1 MIHPGMLIK
10 NRYRVIK
17 PLGKGGF
24 GKTFAVDDNG
34 IIKVLKVLNLSRFHS
49 QEGKQKAIS
58 LFQREAG
65 VLSRLQH
72 PGIPK
77 VEQDGYFLLLEETNQ
92 TLHCL
97 VMEKIEGMTLKQWLT
112 RRENQPIT
120 QEQAITWLRQLSE
133 ILAQVHEQELIH
145 RDLKPS
151 NIMLR
156 QNGQL
161 VLIDFGAVRELT
173 DTYLQRQNM
182 NVTGTVIIS
191 AGYTPT
197 EQAEG
202 QAVPQSDFFA
212 LGRTF
217 VYLLTGKSP
226 TDFERDSRTG
236 KLCWRDSA
244 PQVSKQFADLVDY
257 MMATFPGRR
266 PQTAQMIVRCL
277 EEIISPKPL
286 LPPPP
291 PLRKNKQETS
301 QLPAKKKAFLGL
313 IADFFSG
320 NTSSSSSVSNI
331 STSCWQ
337 KARFYRTLS
346 GHLDIVKSIAVSP
359 DGQIIASGSYDKT
372 IKLWKLNNGELLHT
386 IDGHK
391 QRVTCVAISPDSRTL
406 VSSSEDTTI
415 KLWTL
420 GSGKLKKTLVGHSG
434 RVRCIAF
441 SPNGQILISCSGME
455 VKLWAVLTGR
465 LLSTLEGHSHSIR
478 LVAFSPDGKNCVIGG
493 LDGSLELWNPHL
505 GKRLHSFSGHA
516 DAITSVVF
524 SPDGQTIASG
534 RNKTIELWN
543 CDTGERLRSFSGQS
557 SGAMSVA
564 FSPDGKTLAGGNG
577 KNIELWHLPSR
588 KRLCN
593 LSRHSKP
600 IQAIAFSP
608 DGRILVSG
616 GHDKTIK
623 IWQAVSSS
631 R

>member
-1 MIHPGMLIK
+1 MIHPGMLVK

-24 GKTFAVDDNG
+24 GQTFAVDDNG
-34 IIKVLKVLNLSRFHS
+34 IIKVLKVLNLSRFNS
-49 QEGKQKAIS
+49 QEGRQKAIS

-77 VEQDGYFLLLEETNQ
+77 VEKDGYFLLSEKTNE

-97 VMEKIEGMTLKQWLT
+97 IMEKIEGMNLKQWLAKQDN
-112 RRENQPIT
+112 RPIT
-120 QEQAITWLRQLSE
+120 QEQAIAWLRQLSE

-156 QNGQL
+156 HNGQL

-173 DTYLQRQNM
+173 DTYLQKKNM

-236 KLCWRDSA
+236 KLSWRDSA

-266 PQTAQMIVRCL
+266 PQTAQMILRCI
-277 EEIISPKPL
+277 EEIVSPKPL

-291 PLRKNKQETS
+291 PLRKNKRETS
-301 QLPAKKKAFLGL
+301 QLPSKKKALLGF
-313 IADFFSG
+313 IADFFSSTT
-320 NTSSSSSVSNI
+320 TSSITSET
-331 STSCWQ
+331 STSFWQ

-346 GHLDIVKSIAVSP
+346 GHLDVVKSIAISS

-372 IKLWKLNNGELLHT
+372 IKLWELKTGELLHT
-386 IDGHK
+386 IAGHK
-391 QRVTCVAISPDSRTL
+391 QRVTCVAISPDNQTL

-420 GSGKLKKTLVGHSG
+420 GSGKLKQTLAGHSG

-465 LLSTLEGHSHSIR
+465 LLSTLVGHSHSTR

-493 LDGSLELWNPHL
+493 LDGSLELWNPHI

-516 DAITSVVF
+516 GAVTSVAF
-524 SPDGQTIASG
+524 SPDGQILASG
-534 RNKTIELWN
+534 RNKTIELWSSEK
-543 CDTGERLRSFSGQS
+543 GERLRSFSGQS

-564 FSPDGKTLAGGNG
+564 LSGDGTTLAGGSG
-577 KNIELWHLPSR
+577 KNLELWHLPSG

-600 IQAIAFSP
+600 IQDVAFSP
-608 DGRILVSG
+608 DGRILASCG
-616 GHDKTIK
+616 YDKTIK
-623 IWQAVSSS
+623 IWQAVS
-631 R
+631 